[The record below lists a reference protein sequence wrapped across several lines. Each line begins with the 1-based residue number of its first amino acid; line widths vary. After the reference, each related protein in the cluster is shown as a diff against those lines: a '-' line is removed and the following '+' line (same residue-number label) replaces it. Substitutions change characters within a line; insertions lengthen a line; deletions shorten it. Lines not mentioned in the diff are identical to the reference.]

1 MKAMVIREFG
11 PPSVLRLEERPRPR
25 PGKGEVLVRVA
36 ATSVNPI
43 DAKIR
48 AKGLGLAADF
58 PATLHCDLSGVVEEL
73 GPGASRLKP
82 GERVFGLGG
91 GVMGRG
97 GSLAEFVAV
106 DERLLA
112 PLPSGLGLAEAAA
125 LPVVGL
131 TAQEGLSRAGLARG
145 ERLLVQG
152 GSGGVGGCVMELAR
166 GLGAELVATASARH
180 LGLLREAGAREA
192 FDYKRPDLEEVLLAA
207 SGGEGYDLVF
217 DTAGGP
223 SLDLAFRL
231 ARPGGRVVA
240 IAARSTHDL
249 SPLHGKGLSLHVVF
263 TLLPLLSGR
272 GIEELRARLE
282 RLARAAAAG
291 SPRPRLDPRRFPLAE
306 AAAAHELF
314 ESGGAEGKILVV
326 VDGSL
331 G

>member
-11 PPSVLRLEERPRPR
+11 PPSVLGLEEVPRPR
-25 PGKGEVLVRVA
+25 PAPGEVLVRVA

-48 AKGLGLAADF
+48 AKGLSLAADF
-58 PATLHCDLSGVVEEL
+58 PAVLHCDLSGLVEEL
-73 GPGASRLKP
+73 GPGASRFAP
-82 GERVFGLGG
+82 GDRVFGLGG
-91 GVMGRG
+91 GVRGRG
-97 GSLAEFVAV
+97 GALAEFVAV
-106 DERLLA
+106 DERLLS
-112 PLPSGLGLAEAAA
+112 PLPPGLGLALAAA

-166 GLGAELVATASARH
+166 GLGADIVATASARH
-180 LGLLREAGAREA
+180 LGLLREMGAREA
-192 FDYKRPDLEEVLLAA
+192 LDYRRADLEESLLAA

-231 ARPGGRVVA
+231 ARPGGRVAA

-272 GIEELRARLE
+272 GIEELGARLAA
-282 RLARAAAAG
+282 LARAAEEGAIA
-291 SPRPRLDPRRFPLAE
+291 PRLDPRRFTLKE
-306 AAAAHELF
+306 AAAAHALL
-314 ESGGAEGKILVV
+314 ESGEAEGKILVV

-331 G
+331 A